1 MLKHRRDSSMSNLT
15 PQIRNV
21 IDAMGHVYTSYDFGH
36 VLVPF
41 QVSTMHLKHYLCFE
55 ICPFFFFS
63 VLGQQTSAW
72 IPLRLVYLL
81 TQLQAPTHITLV
93 AER

>member
-1 MLKHRRDSSMSNLT
+1 MSNLT

-55 ICPFFFFS
+55 ICPFFFFCVRPANICMDS
-63 VLGQQTSAW
+63 SKAGLFAYTAAGS
-72 IPLRLVYLL
+72 YS
-81 TQLQAPTHITLV
+81 HHFGG
-93 AER
+93 